1 MYLRKENIF
10 ASEISKE
17 QAASLKQSYGIRR
30 IPPYFLSLLGAAH
43 DMALKEEEKEGLGII
58 YVSHL
63 GPVDQIHKYVND
75 LLTYQPED
83 CSPAYFSH
91 SVFNAPAAFLT
102 KHLNLHC
109 SCLSVCGFRQ
119 IIESSV
125 LTAYSWLK
133 TGYCSRV
140 MMIFTD
146 DISEISLK
154 ISDLTGL
161 RLFKNHYILLVENAP
176 EGATDRIAPEQLIE
190 HVKQTFEKEKKNG
203 FR

>member
-1 MYLRKENIF
+1 MYLRKEKVF
-10 ASEISKE
+10 LSELSKE
-17 QAASLKQSYGIRR
+17 QAASLKKLYGIRR
-30 IPPYFLSLLGAAH
+30 IPAYFLSLLGAAH
-43 DMALKEEEKEGLGII
+43 EMELTSEEKEDLGII

-63 GPVDQIHKYVND
+63 GPIEQVHKYVND
-75 LLTYQPED
+75 LLVYRPED

-102 KHLNLHC
+102 KHLNLQS
-109 SCLSVCGFRQ
+109 SCLSVCGFLQ

-125 LTAYSWLK
+125 LSACSWLK

-140 MMIFTD
+140 MVIFTD

-161 RLFKNHYILLVENAP
+161 RLFKNHYILLLENAP
-176 EGATDRIAPEQLIE
+176 DNAEKRIMPEQLIE
-190 HVKQTFEKEKKNG
+190 HVKQTIQSGE
-203 FR
+203 